1 MKETKV
7 NDSKKALM
15 IKTDTLREYKIVKSN
30 DLIQKSRFSLS
41 MTEQK
46 IVLYL
51 ISKIKPNDL
60 ELKEQVF
67 EIAEFCRICG
77 IDWNNGNNYARIKK
91 ILKDLRDK
99 SFWIK
104 LDNGM
109 ETTMAWIDHV
119 TIGEKS
125 GKVILK
131 IDDRLKPYL
140 LQLKKQFTQY
150 EVLYILAMKSR
161 YSIRLYELLRSYEYQ
176 RNVIFEIEELK
187 RLLDAEKYTRFPDFK
202 RYVLD
207 IAMREINDVS
217 DMNIDYICIKEGR
230 KYAKIE
236 FGMKIKKEF
245 DQTLDTWNNIFKV
258 IDKKKN

>member
-67 EIAEFCRICG
+67 EIVEFCRICG